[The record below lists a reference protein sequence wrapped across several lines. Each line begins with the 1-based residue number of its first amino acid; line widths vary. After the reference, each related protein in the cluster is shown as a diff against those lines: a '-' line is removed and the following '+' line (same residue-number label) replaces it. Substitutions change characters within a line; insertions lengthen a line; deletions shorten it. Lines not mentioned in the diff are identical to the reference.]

1 MEGYNNALGNN
12 NFKATTF
19 IQDETNEN
27 KFNNLTDK
35 FSVKAVKVNASST
48 SALFCAGL
56 G

>member
-48 SALFCAGL
+48 STLFCAGL